1 MAGKKLP
8 ITSAGEMS
16 KVMGEASKDIEP
28 PKHVRMAKDDMPFF
42 HNVIKEFARA
52 EWSDH
57 QLELAALLARTMAEF
72 EREQW
77 QMRKEG
83 SVCYT
88 DKGTPVINPRKTAV
102 QMAGSTILQM
112 RRSLSLHARAQ
123 GGEARDVAKRRKM
136 AKAAEDDARETA
148 EDDLIARPS
157 LN

>member
-8 ITSAGEMS
+8 ITSAGELS
-16 KVMGEASKDIEP
+16 KVMGEAAKDLMP
-28 PKHVRMAKDDMPFF
+28 PKHVRMGKDDMPFF

-83 SVCYT
+83 SVCHT

-136 AKAAEDDARETA
+136 GKAAEDDARETA